1 MKVGVMGAGRVGL
14 ASALVLC
21 ELGHDITLFDVDP
34 SRVAQLR
41 AGELPFLEPDAAA
54 SLQAATRS
62 RRWTVTDRADA
73 LAECGSV
80 LIAVPTPAGPDG
92 QYDLA
97 ALRAAVEELIGVRAR
112 AGSGLGWRGIFLR
125 STVLPGTTER
135 VLGTA
140 LTDATIEES
149 QRLPVGYLPE
159 FFREGSMLSDARRPD
174 RIVVG
179 ADDPGLRALARAL
192 FEGLDTTWF
201 ETGICTAELIKTA
214 SNALLATCVSFA
226 NEIARLAET
235 IDGVD
240 AVEVFEGIHLD
251 RRFRGTPRAGIL
263 EYLRPGP
270 GFGGSCLP
278 KDLAALAALT
288 GGGREGA
295 SILDAALGIN
305 RTQPTWFVE
314 CIDRALGGLTNR
326 RVLVLG
332 LAFKPGTDDLRES
345 IALPLCH
352 ELARRGAAVR
362 AHDPRAQPSAAR
374 ALLAPLGVALVTD
387 ASFRDAFDTSE
398 VALLVTPWPDYLET
412 LPELLANRSA
422 PLLFVDARG
431 ILRAVTCAP
440 CVTYLGIGARPV
452 HDGGAG

>member
-14 ASALVLC
+14 TSALVLC
-21 ELGHDITLFDVDP
+21 ELGHDVTLFDVDP

-41 AGELPFLEPDAAA
+41 AGELPFFEPDAAA
-54 SLQAATRS
+54 SLQAARRS
-62 RRWTVTDRADA
+62 HRWTVTDRADA
-73 LAECGSV
+73 LAECDSV

-97 ALRAAVEELIGVRAR
+97 ALRTAVDELIGVRAR
-112 AGSGLGWRGIFLR
+112 AGTGLGWRGIFLR
-125 STVLPGTTER
+125 STVLPGTTQR

-140 LTDATIEES
+140 LADATGEEFP
-149 QRLPVGYLPE
+149 RVPVGYLPE
-159 FFREGSMLSDARRPD
+159 FFREGSMVGDARRPD

-179 ADDPGLRALARAL
+179 TDDPDLRALARAL

-214 SNALLATCVSFA
+214 SNALLSCCVSFA

-235 IDGVD
+235 IDGVE
-240 AVEVFEGIHLD
+240 AMEVFEGIHLD
-251 RRFRGTPRAGIL
+251 RRFQGTSRAGIV

-278 KDLAALAALT
+278 KDLAALAAFA
-288 GGGREGA
+288 GARREGP

-305 RTQPTWFVE
+305 ETQPFWFVE
-314 CIDRALGGLTNR
+314 RIARALGGLGDR

-332 LAFKPGTDDLRES
+332 LAFKPGTDDLRDS
-345 IALPLCH
+345 IALPLCR
-352 ELARRGAAVR
+352 ELAERGAAVR
-362 AHDPRAQPSAAR
+362 AHDPRVAPAAAH
-374 ALLAPLGVALVTD
+374 ALLGSSGVTVVADD
-387 ASFRDAFDTSE
+387 AFRDAFDAAE
-398 VALLVTPWPDYLET
+398 VALLVTPWPVYLET
-412 LPELLANRSA
+412 LPELLATRSA

-431 ILRAVTCAP
+431 IFRAVECAP

-452 HDGGAG
+452 RDGGAG